1 MLNILYLVV
10 GILLLTKGADYFVD
24 GSSSIALHFKVSTL
38 IIGLTI
44 VAFGT
49 GLPELAVSFNSMAD
63 GAGDLVLSNVIGS
76 NIINILL
83 ILGLCAIIHPIT
95 VEKTTV
101 KRELPLLL
109 VSSAVLFVILAK
121 HYLVPTLSNDLTR
134 VDGAILL
141 LFFLVFIYFLILLLR
156 KSFDMPFKKKNIE
169 KYGMG
174 ISILYTVLGIL
185 GILIGSNL
193 VVKGATNLAILLN
206 VSERIIGLTI
216 VALGTGLPELVTS
229 VNAVRKGNYGLV
241 IGNIVGSNIFN
252 ITAVLGLSVI
262 FFGGIYNFHITLLDI
277 VTFFI
282 SAIVLYYFSLNNYKL
297 DRNEG
302 YMFIFLFILYYSF
315 ILFG

>member
-1 MLNILYLVV
+1 MINILFLVV
-10 GILLLTKGADYFVD
+10 GISLLVKGADYFVD
-24 GSSSIALHFKVSTL
+24 GSSSIALHFKISTL

-49 GLPELAVSFNSMAD
+49 GLPELAVSFSSMLAD
-63 GAGDLVLSNVIGS
+63 SGELVLSNVIGS

-83 ILGLCAIIHPIT
+83 ILGICAIIHPIT

-109 VSSAVLFVILAK
+109 VVSAVLFLILGK
-121 HYLVPTLSNDLTR
+121 SYFVPSAPNVLNRVEGATLLM
-134 VDGAILL
+134 
-141 LFFLVFIYFLILLLR
+141 FFLVFIYFLFLML
-156 KSFDMPFKKKNIE
+156 KDSHDSFFKKKNIE

-174 ISILYTVLGIL
+174 ISILYVVLGAF
-185 GILIGSNL
+185 GIIIGSNL
-193 VVKGATNLAILLN
+193 VVRGATNIARLFNI
-206 VSERIIGLTI
+206 SERIIGLTI

-229 VNAVRKGNYGLV
+229 VNAVKKGNYGLV

-252 ITAVLGLSVI
+252 VSAVLGLSVVL
-262 FFGGIYNFHITLLDI
+262 FGNIVFKVTMLDL
-277 VTFFI
+277 VTFLI
-282 SAIVLYYFSLNNYKL
+282 SSILLYYFSLNNYKL

-302 YMFIFLFILYYSF
+302 YMFIFLFVLYYSF

>member
-1 MLNILYLVV
+1 MINILFLAV
-10 GILLLTKGADYFVD
+10 GILLLVKGADYFVD
-24 GSSSIALHFKVSTL
+24 GSSSIALHFKISTL

-49 GLPELAVSFNSMAD
+49 GLPELAVSFSSMLAD
-63 GAGDLVLSNVIGS
+63 SGELVLSNVIGS
-76 NIINILL
+76 NIINVLL
-83 ILGLCAIIHPIT
+83 ILGICAIVHPIT

-109 VSSAVLFVILAK
+109 VVSAVLFLILGK
-121 HYLVPTLSNDLTR
+121 SYFVPSAPSVLNR
-134 VDGAILL
+134 VEGATLL
-141 LFFLVFIYFLILLLR
+141 LFFIVFIYFLFLMLKDSR
-156 KSFDMPFKKKNIE
+156 DSFFKKKNIE

-174 ISILYTVLGIL
+174 ISILYVVLGAF
-185 GILIGSNL
+185 GIIIGSNL
-193 VVKGATNLAILLN
+193 VVRGATNIARLFNI
-206 VSERIIGLTI
+206 SERIIGLTI

-252 ITAVLGLSVI
+252 ISAVLGLSVVL
-262 FFGGIYNFHITLLDI
+262 FGNIVFKVPMLDL
-277 VTFFI
+277 VTFLI
-282 SAIVLYYFSLNNYKL
+282 SSILVYYFSLNNYKL

-302 YMFIFLFILYYSF
+302 YMFIFLFVLYYSF